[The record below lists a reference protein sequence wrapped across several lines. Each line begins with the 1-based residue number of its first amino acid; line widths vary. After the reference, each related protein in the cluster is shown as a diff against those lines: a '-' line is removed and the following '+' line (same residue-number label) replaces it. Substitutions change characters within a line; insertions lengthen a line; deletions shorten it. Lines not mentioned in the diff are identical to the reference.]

1 VGGTMGEIRAETRNA
16 IRILTI
22 CNERIRNAFDEAMSV
37 ALLAAF
43 DKADADPGIR
53 AVIVTGAGELAFSSG
68 HDLNELASG
77 AHAQSTVGEAPFV
90 RPLTMKKP
98 VIAAVN
104 GHCWAAGFMLALSCD
119 LRIAAANAVFGSPGA
134 RIGLLPEGGQL
145 YRLPQLIAPTRALE
159 MMLTATPMNAADAAN
174 CDLVSRVVPKG
185 EALAE
190 AIAIAEVIASRSPAV
205 VQAVKAG
212 FNLGLREGSVRAEL
226 YEAET
231 ARILHQG
238 ADAREGIAAFLEKRT
253 PRFANA
259 PTFENLS
266 SDRSGA

>member
-1 VGGTMGEIRAETRNA
+1 MGEIRAETRNA

-43 DKADADPGIR
+43 DEAEADPRIR
-53 AVIVTGAGELAFSSG
+53 VVVVTGAGDLAFSSG
-68 HDLNELASG
+68 HDLKELASG
-77 AHAQSTVGEAPFV
+77 AHARSTVGEAPFV

-98 VIAAVN
+98 VLAAIN

-119 LRIAAANAVFGSPGA
+119 LRIASNNAVFGSPGA
-134 RIGLLPEGGQL
+134 RLGILPEGGQL

-159 MMLTATPMNAADAAN
+159 MMLTATPMSAYDAAS
-174 CDLVSRVVPKG
+174 CDLVSRLVPNG

-190 AIAIAEVIASRSPAV
+190 AVALAEVIASRSPAV
-205 VQAVKAG
+205 VQAVKSG
-212 FNLGLREGSVRAEL
+212 FNLGLREGSVRAER

-238 ADAREGIAAFLEKRT
+238 DDAREGIAAFLEKRA
-253 PRFANA
+253 PRFADQPALAN
-259 PTFENLS
+259 PLS
-266 SDRSGA
+266 AEHPGA